1 MGIPKACLPRVSH
14 SASLPDLG
22 QDLSLE
28 HHRDLGPLTSLLL
41 EGPDDSVFCGKGW
54 VMGWWYK
61 AGDAHAMD
69 GQTQEEGP
77 AQDSCDFGA
86 LVLILPCLPLHS

>member
-1 MGIPKACLPRVSH
+1 MGLLTRLFSE
-14 SASLPDLG
+14 DL
-22 QDLSLE
+22 
-28 HHRDLGPLTSLLL
+28 
-41 EGPDDSVFCGKGW
+41 DDSVFWGKGQ

-61 AGDAHAMD
+61 AGDGPATD

-86 LVLILPCLPLHS
+86 LVLIGPKSCLSASPPLVLFPFII